1 MKRRVGEKNEVITLQ
16 KIRKKENVVPDYN
29 LAV

>member
-1 MKRRVGEKNEVITLQ
+1 MKRHVGEKNEVITLQ

-29 LAV
+29 LAL

>member
-1 MKRRVGEKNEVITLQ
+1 MKRHVGEKNEVITLQ
-16 KIRKKENVVPDYN
+16 KICKKENVVPDYN